1 MSSYDTPEFRA
12 WAEDR
17 KSRVLTMLDNSAMS
31 LAILS
36 PPFTLERLDVSQAL
50 EIGASLL
57 LGKPLIL
64 CVTAGTV
71 CPPGLVAAATAIV
84 EMDEPVD
91 SPSNQRRLQQVLADV
106 LPRGD
111 GSD

>member
-1 MSSYDTPEFRA
+1 MSAYDDPEFRA

-17 KSRVLTMLDNSAMS
+17 KSRVLTMLDDSAVSMA
-31 LAILS
+31 LLS

-64 CVTAGTV
+64 CVSAGTE
-71 CPPGLVAAATAIV
+71 CPPGLVKAADAIV

-91 SPSNQRRLQQVLADV
+91 SPSNQERLRDAVKGVLGDV
-106 LPRGD
+106 
-111 GSD
+111 

>member
-1 MSSYDTPEFRA
+1 MSAYDDPRFRA

-17 KSRVLTMLDNSAMS
+17 KARVLVHLDASAMN

-36 PPFTLERLDVSQAL
+36 PPFTLDRLNVDQAL

-57 LGKPLIL
+57 LGKPLVL
-64 CVTAGTV
+64 CVAAGTQ
-71 CPPGLVAAATAIV
+71 CPPGLARAADEIV

-91 SPSNQRRLQQVLADV
+91 SPSNMSRLQAAIKRVA
-106 LPRGD
+106 P
-111 GSD
+111 